1 MTIQFNST
9 QNTLILG
16 HCYRLYSSSVY
27 SDLPQFSKPEILS
40 RPVED
45 LLLQMKTMNI
55 DKVSGKCDHMQV
67 SQSLLL
73 R

>member
-1 MTIQFNST
+1 MTMTFNST
-9 QNTLILG
+9 QNILILG

-55 DKVSGKCDHMQV
+55 DKVSGKCDLMQV
-67 SQSLLL
+67 
-73 R
+73 